1 MLQSVAAPLLRVM
14 SISLRT
20 YPARSS
26 LTRCFQVNNFPALN
40 TRSFRTSSVVFARKK
55 SEDTA
60 DDGIGESEPPQ
71 DPTIKSTK
79 RRSTAAK
86 VLESVKLARLKS
98 EEISTAAASES
109 STRKKVRSA
118 PDRAESSSS
127 VSAYPR
133 RAASRT
139 SSSSSVSSGSSK
151 NGSYAAPP
159 ARPEDFMPSDSFIV
173 TLQRRPLMP
182 GTGVPMTLSD
192 PSLISAVTKMRADG
206 DPRHRYLTL
215 VWLPG
220 IAEGDLS
227 SDPTKLPPDAIGTL
241 CFVVKSGYM
250 SASGSQASPSTQTFL
265 LHGLKRV
272 RIGKRLSASPFRAQI
287 TELTD
292 SPYDLDNIRIK
303 AYSNELA
310 AIAKKAIGN
319 GDLKDHFDMIL
330 QELEYRKPPQVSFL
344 WAAMVQHGDP
354 KLLQEVLECTDVEQ
368 RLQRVLAL
376 MKNDLDVQSI
386 QEDIKK
392 EIHRKMQTAQK
403 QSLLQEQLK
412 AIKKELGLDGDAR
425 ESDMAEFTQRLQS
438 RVLSKEGSKVNL
450 FLIPTYFWKK
460 THRLIFRRLFK
471 PR

>member
-1 MLQSVAAPLLRVM
+1 MA
-14 SISLRT
+14 ISLRT
-20 YPARSS
+20 HPARSS
-26 LTRCFQVNNFPALN
+26 LPQCFEAQAAL
-40 TRSFRTSSVVFARKK
+40 TVSLRSFKSSCVVFARKK
-55 SEDTA
+55 SEDIT
-60 DDGIGESEPPQ
+60 DDGVAEGESPQ
-71 DPTIKSTK
+71 DSTIKSTK

-98 EEISTAAASES
+98 EEMSTSAVSES
-109 STRKKVRSA
+109 SARKKVRSVPA
-118 PDRAESSSS
+118 DPSEPPSS
-127 VSAYPR
+127 VSANPR
-133 RAASRT
+133 RAASRSPL
-139 SSSSSVSSGSSK
+139 SSSASTASSR
-151 NGSYAAPP
+151 NGSFAAPP

-192 PSLISAVTKMRADG
+192 PSLIAAVSKMKAEG
-206 DPRHRYLTL
+206 DPRHKYLTL

-241 CFVVKSGYM
+241 CYIVKMGYV
-250 SASGSQASPSTQTFL
+250 SASGSQNSPTTQNFL

-287 TELTD
+287 SELSD
-292 SPYDLDNIRIK
+292 APYDLDNVRIK

-310 AIAKKAIGN
+310 AIAKKAIGS
-319 GDLKDHFDMIL
+319 GDLKEHFEMIV
-330 QELEYRKPPQVSFL
+330 QELEFRKPPQVSFL

-354 KLLQEVLECTDVEQ
+354 KLLQDVLECTDVEQ

-386 QEDIKK
+386 QDDIKK

-425 ESDMAEFTQRLQS
+425 EADMAEFTQRLQS
-438 RVLSKEGSKVNL
+438 RVLSKEGSKV
-450 FLIPTYFWKK
+450 
-460 THRLIFRRLFK
+460 IFGR
-471 PR
+471 

>member
-1 MLQSVAAPLLRVM
+1 VQNALTV
-14 SISLRT
+14 SLRSFK
-20 YPARSS
+20 SS
-26 LTRCFQVNNFPALN
+26 C
-40 TRSFRTSSVVFARKK
+40 VVFARKK
-55 SEDTA
+55 SEDNA
-60 DDGIGESEPPQ
+60 DDGVAEGESPQ
-71 DPTIKSTK
+71 DSTIKSTK

-98 EEISTAAASES
+98 EEISTSAVSES
-109 STRKKVRSA
+109 SARKKVRSA
-118 PDRAESSSS
+118 PAHRSEPPSSVSESS

-133 RAASRT
+133 RAASRSSL
-139 SSSSSVSSGSSK
+139 SSSASTASSR
-151 NGSYAAPP
+151 NGSFAAPP

-192 PSLISAVTKMRADG
+192 PSLIAAVAKMKADG
-206 DPRHRYLTL
+206 DPRHKYLTL

-241 CFVVKSGYM
+241 CYIVKMGYV
-250 SASGSQASPSTQTFL
+250 SASGSQNSPTTQTFL

-287 TELTD
+287 TELSD
-292 SPYDLDNIRIK
+292 APYDLDNVRIK

-310 AIAKKAIGN
+310 AIAKKAIGT
-319 GDLKDHFDMIL
+319 GDLKEHFEMIV
-330 QELEYRKPPQVSFL
+330 QELEFRKPPQVSFL

-354 KLLQEVLECTDVEQ
+354 KLLQDVLECTDVEQ
-368 RLQRVLAL
+368 RLQRVLTL

-386 QEDIKK
+386 QDDIKK

-425 ESDMAEFTQRLQS
+425 EADMAEFTQRLQS
-438 RVLSKEGSKVNL
+438 RVLSKEGSKV
-450 FLIPTYFWKK
+450 
-460 THRLIFRRLFK
+460 IFGKFSTACLSTKSPCARRLCK